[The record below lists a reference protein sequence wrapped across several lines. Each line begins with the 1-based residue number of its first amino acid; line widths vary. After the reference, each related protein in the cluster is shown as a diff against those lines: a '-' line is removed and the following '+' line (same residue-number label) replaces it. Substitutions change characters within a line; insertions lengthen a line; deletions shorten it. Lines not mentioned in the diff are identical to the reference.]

1 MNIPQPTSAA
11 NFANLNPNNDFSF
24 EHMFSR
30 SYTGNVIAS
39 ISSHFRTASAVD
51 LALKT
56 DELSVNSE
64 FLDST
69 SATSDI
75 ISDST
80 PGDDYDILKHT
91 MAAILYVEAKQAAVT
106 ARGTSDSVEND
117 LTSATTED
125 IYLYRQK
132 LDELLD
138 EFGDRFD
145 ENDTTP
151 SNMPPVDIKFKE
163 EFKNKT
169 FYTPERR
176 EPLFFKKFFMT
187 MAE

>member
-24 EHMFSR
+24 EDMFSR
-30 SYTGNVIAS
+30 SYAGNVIAS
-39 ISSHFRTASAVD
+39 ISSHFGTDSAVD

-64 FLDST
+64 LLDST

-75 ISDST
+75 LSDST
-80 PGDDYDILKHT
+80 PGDDYDIFKHT
-91 MAAILYVEAKQAAVT
+91 MAAILYVEAKQTAVT
-106 ARGTSDSVEND
+106 AASGSDEND
-117 LTSATTED
+117 LDSATTED
-125 IYLYRQK
+125 MDLYRQK

-176 EPLFFKKFFMT
+176 KPLIFK
-187 MAE
+187 